1 MSKSSEL
8 DKVSKVYL
16 IGAMTDHLIDDH
28 NVEKMT
34 NKEIIEEVERHFISS
49 HQWKVN
55 KDGKIV
61 ALTAWLQGLGL
72 PVDYTHCDIIQLAK
86 DWGSIPH
93 DATAKQ
99 EDMICDNY
107 WSFLANKVNQLFRG
121 YRVPK

>member
-16 IGAMTDHLIDDH
+16 IEAMTDYLIDDC
-28 NVEKMT
+28 NVQKMT
-34 NKEIIEEVERHFISS
+34 NKEIVAEVERHFISS
-49 HQWKVN
+49 HQWQVD
-55 KDGKIV
+55 KDGQNA

-72 PVDYTHCDIIQLAK
+72 PVVYTYYDIIQLAK

-93 DATAKQ
+93 DATSNQ
-99 EDMICDNY
+99 EDKICDNY
-107 WSFLANKVNQLFRG
+107 WSFLANKVDQLFRG